1 MLRGRM
7 IGEAL
12 EEENAINGGKK
23 IFEEIMTENFL

>member
-1 MLRGRM
+1 MLRGGR
-7 IGEAL
+7 IGETS